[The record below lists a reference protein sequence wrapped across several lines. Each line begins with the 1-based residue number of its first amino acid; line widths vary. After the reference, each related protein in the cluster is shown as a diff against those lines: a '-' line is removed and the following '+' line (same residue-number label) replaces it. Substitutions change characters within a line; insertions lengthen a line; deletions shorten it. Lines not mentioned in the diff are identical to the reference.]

1 VSSSKSS
8 LWSSITQ
15 TSTQISL
22 KVGKNE
28 VISSINVSTESVD
41 IKASKINL
49 SGYVTASDLQSTNAS
64 IDNLKNGTT
73 QASHLD
79 GSLVTGTTVTA
90 RNTLNAN
97 TNFNFKNHAISFKTV
112 TIDGTTYHLMG
123 YT

>member
-1 VSSSKSS
+1 MRALVVKENAGEYVIDTA
-8 LWSSITQ
+8 SIV
-15 TSTQISL
+15 L
-22 KVGKNE
+22 G
-28 VISSINVSTESVD
+28 INNQSGSYVK
-41 IKASKINL
+41 IKAKTINL
-49 SGYVTASDLQSTNAS
+49 DGYVTASELNATNAT

-97 TNFNFKNHAISFKTV
+97 TNFNFKGHAISFKTV
-112 TIDGTTYHLMG
+112 TINDTTYHLMG